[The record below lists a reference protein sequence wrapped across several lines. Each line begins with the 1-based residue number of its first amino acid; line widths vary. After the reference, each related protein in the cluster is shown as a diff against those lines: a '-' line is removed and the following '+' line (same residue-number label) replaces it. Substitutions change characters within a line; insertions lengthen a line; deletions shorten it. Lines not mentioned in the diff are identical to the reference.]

1 MLQDAT
7 AQQTAKL
14 IYQTAL
20 LESGFLLEDPK
31 EFASRIYSVMRTN
44 LNVSPDATV
53 EEEEE
58 EVTSSNPT
66 TMCRGRLWLWLWI
79 LPKSEIIWRCG
90 RLPSIS
96 FF

>member
-58 EVTSSNPT
+58 EVEVEETSETPNEDH
-66 TMCRGRLWLWLWI
+66 
-79 LPKSEIIWRCG
+79 KVK
-90 RLPSIS
+90 
-96 FF
+96 

>member
-1 MLQDAT
+1 MYTTFLSNWQDAV

-44 LNVSPDATV
+44 LNISPDATV

-58 EVTSSNPT
+58 EVEVEETTETSVEDHKVQNDIGSY
-66 TMCRGRLWLWLWI
+66 MAI
-79 LPKSEIIWRCG
+79 L
-90 RLPSIS
+90 
-96 FF
+96 